1 MEGHARWDLVGRRPV
16 ERRLVKPGVGHLPGS
31 SSVSRIEESAGSI
44 GRDVRLMEVCGTHT
58 MVAFRSG
65 LRSLL
70 PGSISL
76 ISGPGCP
83 VCVTPNGYVDAA
95 VELSRRAGVTI
106 ATFGDLVRVP
116 GSASSL
122 EKERA
127 NGATVEVVYSPI
139 DAVELARQHPER
151 SVVFLA
157 VGFETTI
164 PGIAVAV
171 RVAQEQGLDNF
182 TILSAL
188 KTMPGPMRALAS
200 GGEVSIDG
208 FICPGHVSVITGAS
222 AFSFLCEEYRIP
234 CVITGFEDLDLLEG
248 ISMLLAQ
255 VAGGR
260 SEVEIEYGRAV
271 SMEGNL
277 TAQRI
282 MTEVFDTRDSEWRG
296 LGVIAGSGLALRDRY
311 REHDAERR
319 YGLEVSAGKPTH
331 GCRCGD
337 VLRGV
342 LAPPECPL
350 FGRKCV
356 PLTPEGPCMVSSEG
370 ACAAFWRYGRRR
382 AS

>member
-1 MEGHARWDLVGRRPV
+1 MEGHARRHLVGRRF
-16 ERRLVKPGVGHLPGS
+16 VKPGVGQFPGS
-31 SSVSRIEESAGSI
+31 SSASRIEERAGSI

-70 PGSISL
+70 PRSISL

-95 VELSRRAGVTI
+95 VDLSRRAGVTI

-122 EKERA
+122 ERERA
-127 NGATVEVVYSPI
+127 NGAAVEVVYSPM
-139 DAVELARQHPER
+139 DAVELARQDPRR

-164 PGIAVAV
+164 PGIGVAV
-171 RVAQEQGLDNF
+171 RTAHDEGLGNF
-182 TILSAL
+182 TIVSAL
-188 KTMPGPMRALAS
+188 KTMPAAMRALAS
-200 GGEVSIDG
+200 GGEARIDG
-208 FICPGHVSVITGAS
+208 FICPGHVSVITGAL
-222 AFSFLCEEYRIP
+222 AFSFLCRDYHIP

-271 SMEGNL
+271 SMEGNQL
-277 TAQRI
+277 AQRI
-282 MTEVFDTRDSEWRG
+282 MSEVFEACDSEWRG
-296 LGVIAGSGLALRDRY
+296 LGMIPGSGLRLRDSY
-311 REHDAERR
+311 REHDATRR
-319 YGLEVSAGKPTH
+319 YGLEVSSGEPAR

-342 LAPPECPL
+342 LTPPECPL
-350 FGRKCV
+350 FDCKCT

-370 ACAAFWRYGRRR
+370 ACAAFWRFGTRPP
-382 AS
+382 S

>member
-1 MEGHARWDLVGRRPV
+1 
-16 ERRLVKPGVGHLPGS
+16 
-31 SSVSRIEESAGSI
+31 
-44 GRDVRLMEVCGTHT
+44 MEVCGTHT

-70 PGSISL
+70 PASVSL
-76 ISGPGCP
+76 VSGPGCP

-116 GSASSL
+116 GSSSSL
-122 EKERA
+122 ERERA
-127 NGATVEVVYSPI
+127 NGAAVEVVYSPI
-139 DAVELARQHPER
+139 DAVELARQDPHRP
-151 SVVFLA
+151 VVFLA

-171 RVAQEQGLDNF
+171 RTAREEGLGNF
-182 TILSAL
+182 TILNAL
-188 KTMPGPMRALAS
+188 KTMPAPMRALAS
-200 GGEVSIDG
+200 GGEVAIDG

-255 VAGGR
+255 VAEGR
-260 SEVEIEYGRAV
+260 SEVEIEYARAV
-271 SMEGNL
+271 SMGGNRI
-277 TAQRI
+277 AQQI
-282 MTEVFDTRDSEWRG
+282 MAEVFETCGSEWRG
-296 LGVIAGSGLALRDRY
+296 LGVIAGSGLALRERY
-311 REHDAERR
+311 SEQDAARR
-319 YGLEVSAGKPTH
+319 YGVEVSSGEPTP

-342 LAPPECPL
+342 LTPPECPL
-350 FGRKCV
+350 FDRKCT

-370 ACAAFWRYGRRR
+370 SCAAFWRYGTRR

>member
-1 MEGHARWDLVGRRPV
+1 M
-16 ERRLVKPGVGHLPGS
+16 KPGVGHLPGS
-31 SSVSRIEESAGSI
+31 SSVSRIEESARSI

-70 PGSISL
+70 PPSVAL

-122 EKERA
+122 ERERA
-127 NGATVEVVYSPI
+127 NGAAVEVVYSPI
-139 DAVELARQHPER
+139 DAVELARQDPAR

-171 RVAQEQGLDNF
+171 RTAQEQGLGNF
-182 TILSAL
+182 MILSAL

-200 GGEVSIDG
+200 GGEVGIDG

-248 ISMLLAQ
+248 VSMLLAQ

-271 SMEGNL
+271 GMEGNQI
-277 TAQRI
+277 AQRI
-282 MTEVFDTRDSEWRG
+282 MTEVFEACDSEWRG
-296 LGVIAGSGLALRDRY
+296 LGVIAGSGLDLRDRY
-311 REHDAERR
+311 CEHDAARR
-319 YGLEVSAGKPTH
+319 YGVEVTSGQPMH

-342 LAPPECPL
+342 LTPPECPL
-350 FGRKCV
+350 FDRTMHAV
-356 PLTPEGPCMVSSEG
+356 DSRGPVHG
-370 ACAAFWRYGRRR
+370 LQ
-382 AS
+382 

>member
-1 MEGHARWDLVGRRPV
+1 MRPPA
-16 ERRLVKPGVGHLPGS
+16 EDLPGS
-31 SSVSRIEESAGSI
+31 LSASRIEEYAGTI
-44 GRDVRLMEVCGTHT
+44 GRTVRLMEVCGTHT

-70 PGSISL
+70 PPSVLL

-83 VCVTPNGYVDAA
+83 VCVTPNGYIDAA
-95 VELSRRAGVTI
+95 VDLSRRAGVTI

-127 NGATVEVVYSPI
+127 TGAAVEVVYSPI
-139 DAVELARQHPER
+139 DAVELARQDPGR

-171 RVAQEQGLDNF
+171 RTAQEEGLGNF
-182 TILSAL
+182 MILSAL
-188 KTMPGPMRALAS
+188 KTMPGPMRALAA
-200 GGEVSIDG
+200 GGEVAIDG

-248 ISMLLAQ
+248 ILMLLAQ
-255 VAGGR
+255 VADGR
-260 SEVEIEYGRAV
+260 SEVEIEYGRAA
-271 SMEGNL
+271 SMDGNQI
-277 TAQRI
+277 AQRI
-282 MTEVFDTRDSEWRG
+282 MAEVFEACDSEWRG
-296 LGVIAGSGLALRDRY
+296 LGVIAGSGLVLRDRY
-311 REHDAERR
+311 REHDAARR
-319 YGLEVSAGKPTH
+319 YGLEVSSGQPTQ

-342 LAPPECPL
+342 LTPPECYL
-350 FGRKCV
+350 FDRKCTPV
-356 PLTPEGPCMVSSEG
+356 TPEGPCMVSSEG
-370 ACAAFWRYGRRR
+370 ACAAFWRYARRR
-382 AS
+382 PS